1 MRFGLSIF
9 LTDETIAP
17 ADMGRLAEQRGF
29 DSLWLPE
36 HTHMPLDHTPFPRG
50 GDVPR
55 HYLRTLDPFV
65 ALTAAATATETLLLG
80 FGICL
85 ITQRDPIVTA
95 KQVATLDRLSGGR
108 VLFGV
113 GAGWNRA
120 EVEHHGTP
128 FDRRFGVMRE
138 RVEAM
143 RALWTQEVASYSGR
157 YVRFGPSW
165 QWPKPVQDPLPLYV
179 GGNGEQVLDRVLRY
193 GDHWMPNRERD
204 LATRIPELR
213 RRAEQAGKP
222 RPEVTYF
229 GADLDHALVE
239 RLANAGVDRVLL
251 HLPPGGTE
259 EVEKAVDR
267 AAELAAPLIP
277 AREADR

>member
-17 ADMGRLAEQRGF
+17 AEMGRLAEQRGF

-36 HTHMPLDHTPFPRG
+36 HTHMPLDHTPYPRG
-50 GDVPR
+50 GEVPR
-55 HYLRTLDPFV
+55 QYLRTLDPFV
-65 ALTAAATATETLLLG
+65 ALTAVAAATETLLLG

-95 KQVATLDRLSGGR
+95 KQVATLDRLSAGR

-128 FDRRFGVMRE
+128 FERRFGVMRE

-143 RALWTQEVASYSGR
+143 RELWTRDVASYSGR
-157 YVRFGPSW
+157 YVSFGPSW
-165 QWPKPVQDPLPLYV
+165 QSPKPLQYPLPVYV
-179 GGNGEQVLDRVLRY
+179 GGNGEQVLGRVLRY
-193 GDHWMPNRERD
+193 GDHWMPNRERA
-204 LATRIPELR
+204 LETRIPELR
-213 RRAEQAGKP
+213 RRAEEAGKA
-222 RPEVTYF
+222 RPEVTFF
-229 GADLDHALVE
+229 GADLDPAMVE

-251 HLPPGGTE
+251 HLPPAGRE
-259 EVEKAVDR
+259 EVEAAVDR
-267 AAELAAPLIP
+267 AAEIAASL
-277 AREADR
+277 

>member
-17 ADMGRLAEQRGF
+17 ADMGRLAERRGF

-55 HYLRTLDPFV
+55 HYMRVLDPFV
-65 ALTAAATATETLLLG
+65 ALASAAAATETLLLG

-120 EVEHHGTP
+120 EVEAHGTP
-128 FDRRFGVMRE
+128 FERRFGVMRE

-143 RALWTQEVASYSGR
+143 RALWTEEVASYSGR

-165 QWPKPVQDPLPLYV
+165 QWPKPVQRPLPVYV

-193 GDHWMPNRERD
+193 GDHWMPNREWD
-204 LATRIPELR
+204 LETRIPELR
-213 RRAEQAGKP
+213 RRAEAAGKP

-229 GADLDHALVE
+229 GADLDPAMVE
-239 RLANAGVDRVLL
+239 RLAGAGVDRVLL
-251 HLPPGGTE
+251 HLPPAGRD
-259 EVEKAVDR
+259 EVEEAVDR
-267 AAELAAPLIP
+267 AVAIAGL
-277 AREADR
+277 